1 MQGAHSAQFDKSPF
15 ACYNKGIT
23 SLLEAIM
30 KKKLSPRFLAA
41 LTLFSLVGQVA
52 WVVENMY
59 LNVFLYKMFHAS
71 AADIS
76 AMVAASAV
84 AATLTTVLIG
94 ALSDKIGR
102 RKLFMCGGYIL
113 WGVSILGF
121 ALVRIDLIEA
131 TFPTLLATTGLGA
144 AALAVDAVIALDCLM
159 TFFGSSAN
167 DAAFN
172 AWLTDSTDTSNRG
185 TAEGINAMMP
195 LVAILA
201 VFGGFMAFD
210 LDRSESWLAI
220 FVIIG
225 IAVTLIGVLGI
236 FLIKEPHTKKADGS
250 YPRTVLHGFAP
261 RTVRANSSLYLSLA
275 VFILFNIAIQIFMP
289 YLILYYEVSL
299 GMTDYVLVMAP
310 AILLASVATVLWGRV
325 YDKKGFAFSGWIA
338 LAALAAGFI
347 VLLFTRTKLPVFIG
361 SLLMMCGY
369 LCGMAVFGARIRDL
383 TPVGEAGRFQ
393 GVRIFSQVL
402 IPGIVGPFIGKTVLK
417 NAEMITNSD
426 GTQSFIPNANI
437 FAAALIATLL
447 TALLFALVLKWQK
460 PRTRRDLTTPYEG
473 APNAYD
479 EEYPRPQL
487 RRNSYLP
494 LNGTWQLAVKKRK
507 KETPLGDIL
516 VPFPPES
523 RLSGIERTLGRNE
536 KYVYTR
542 SFTLPDGFMKDRL
555 LLHFGA
561 VDQIATLHVND
572 VEIGTHEGGYL
583 PFSFDITH
591 ALVEG
596 ENRITLTV
604 TDELD
609 TDLAY
614 GKQTKKRGGMWYT
627 PVSGI
632 WQPVWAESVPNEY
645 FRSVSVTPTLDRI
658 YLHTEGG
665 GEEKTLTIHTQN
677 GDISHR
683 FAGNSTSVTIDD
695 PILWTPDTPHLYD
708 FTLTDGV
715 DTVHSYFG
723 LRTVGVTQSGDRSY
737 ITLNG
742 KPLYCHGLLDQ
753 GYFSDGIYLPAAPK
767 GFLDDILR
775 AKAMGFNMLRK
786 HIKIEPDLFYYYCD
800 KYGMLVFQDMVN
812 NGKYHFLIDTA
823 LPTLGLRRGI
833 THFASD
839 RRREHFERDA
849 KETILHLQGHPSV
862 VYYTIFNEGWG
873 QYDAGRLY
881 KKLRAYDPTRL
892 YDTTSGWFHAK
903 RSDVQSEHV
912 YFKKLKLTHRA
923 DRPLVLSEFGG
934 YSAKIEGHA
943 FNLDKTYGYRFF
955 GNAESFSTAL
965 LALYR
970 NEVMPAITNEGL
982 CATVLT
988 QLTDVEDE
996 TNGLITYDRRVVK
1009 MNKTEMQLLAKEL
1022 HKCFEEQLRRV

>member
-1 MQGAHSAQFDKSPF
+1 
-15 ACYNKGIT
+15 
-23 SLLEAIM
+23 M

-41 LTLFSLVGQVA
+41 LTLFSLVGQIA

-71 AADIS
+71 AGDIS

-84 AATLTTVLIG
+84 AATLTTVLVG

-121 ALVRIDLIEA
+121 AFVRTDLIEA
-131 TFPTLLATTGLGA
+131 TFGSLLATMGLGA
-144 AALAVDAVIALDCLM
+144 AALAIDAVIALDCVM

-172 AWLTDSTDTSNRG
+172 AWLTDSTDTTNRG
-185 TAEGINAMMP
+185 KAEGINAMMP

-210 LDRSESWLAI
+210 LDKSESWLAI
-220 FVIIG
+220 FTIIG

-236 FLIKEPHTKKADGS
+236 FLIKEPRTEKASGT
-250 YPRTVLHGFAP
+250 YLRTVLHGFAP
-261 RTVRANSSLYLSLA
+261 RTVRKNGTLYLSLA

-310 AILLASVATVLWGRV
+310 AIILASVATVLWGRV

-338 LAALAAGFI
+338 LLALAVGFV
-347 VLLFTRTKLPVFIG
+347 VLFFTRTKLPVFIG

-383 TPVGEAGRFQ
+383 TPTGEAGRFQ

-417 NAEMITNSD
+417 NAQMITNSD
-426 GTQSFIPNANI
+426 GTQSFVPNANI
-437 FAAALIATLL
+437 FAAALAVILL
-447 TALLFALVLKWQK
+447 TALLFALILKWQK

-473 APNAYD
+473 DDAAFD
-479 EEYPRPQL
+479 REYPRPQL
-487 RRNSYLP
+487 RRDSYLP
-494 LNGTWQLAVKKRK
+494 LNGTWHLAVKKGKR
-507 KETPLGDIL
+507 ETPLGEIL

-523 RLSGIERTLGRNE
+523 RLSGIERTLGRGE

-542 SFTLPDGFMKDRL
+542 TFTLPNDFKKDHV

-561 VDQIATLHVND
+561 VDQIATLCVNN

-583 PFSFDITH
+583 PFSFDITD
-591 ALVEG
+591 ALTAG
-596 ENRITLTV
+596 ENQLTLTV

-632 WQPVWAESVPNEY
+632 WQSVWAESVPRDY
-645 FRSVSVTPTLDRI
+645 FRTLNVTTTLDTI
-658 YLHTEGG
+658 YVQVEGG
-665 GEEKTLTIHTQN
+665 NEEKTLIIHTPT

-683 FAGNSTSVTIDD
+683 FAGNSTSVVIEN
-695 PILWTPDTPHLYD
+695 PVLWTPDSPYLYD
-708 FTLTDGV
+708 FTLTDGN

-723 LRTVGVTQSGDRSY
+723 LRTVGTMQSGDRSY

-742 KPLYCHGLLDQ
+742 KPIFCHGLLDQ
-753 GYFSDGIYLPAAPK
+753 GYFSDGIYLPASPK

-775 AKAMGFNMLRK
+775 AKALGFNMLRK
-786 HIKIEPDLFYYYCD
+786 HIKIEPDLFYYFCD
-800 KYGMLVFQDMVN
+800 KHGMLVFQDMVN
-812 NGKYHFLIDTA
+812 SGKYHFLIDTA
-823 LPTLGLRRGI
+823 LPTVGLRRCI
-833 THFASD
+833 THFASE

-849 KETILHLQGHPSV
+849 KGTILHLQSHPCV

-873 QYDAGRLY
+873 QYDASRLY
-881 KKLRAYDPTRL
+881 RKLHGYDPTRL

-903 RSDVQSEHV
+903 QSDVQSEHV
-912 YFKKLKLTHRA
+912 YFKKLKLKHRP

-934 YSAKIEGHA
+934 YSAKIEDHS

-955 GNAESFSTAL
+955 KNAEEFSEAL
-965 LALYR
+965 LALYK
-970 NEVMPAITNEGL
+970 NEVIPCIESEGL

-1009 MNKTEMQLLAKEL
+1009 VNEPEMRALSDEL
-1022 HKCFEEQLRRV
+1022 HARFEAQLNQE